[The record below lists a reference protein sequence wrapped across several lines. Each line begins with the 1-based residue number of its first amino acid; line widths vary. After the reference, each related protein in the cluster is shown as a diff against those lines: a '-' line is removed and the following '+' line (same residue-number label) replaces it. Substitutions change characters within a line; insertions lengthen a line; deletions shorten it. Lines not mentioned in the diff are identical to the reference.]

1 MDGIAAAL
9 NAVTVALLGSL
20 VLAQLRLKRLTR
32 ARFGSLHEA
41 LRERMDAL
49 EATIELEMAALRGMI
64 RANAT
69 RDDLAGVGGRSA
81 HPAARRPRVSR
92 RSPREGGGP
101 GPARG
106 RARPLPRA
114 GCART

>member
-69 RDDLAGVGGRSA
+69 RGDLAGVGGRSP
-81 HPAARRPRVSR
+81 HPAPGRRLHTR
-92 RSPREGGGP
+92 RTPQE
-101 GPARG
+101 PARG
-106 RARPLPRA
+106 RARRLPPAGCRADLRA
-114 GCART
+114 GG